1 MHHLGILRFVS
12 STMFRTTERSKA
24 GRSAFFAL
32 NTVGSR
38 FGCLYP
44 VTSYKLYST
53 SSIPIM
59 VYGSELWSI
68 TNTELNILEHAHHK
82 ILRTIQGLPI
92 RCPAAALQ
100 SLIGSRSISSYISQR
115 QLAFTNSIINMQAS
129 DLPKWLLETRV
140 GNPRAKRIT
149 VTWKNLLDEL
159 CLPSIK
165 QLLSTSGHK
174 EIWKRSVKRLLNIQ
188 AYITMHARS
197 MRELSTR

>member
-1 MHHLGILRFVS
+1 
-12 STMFRTTERSKA
+12 MFRTTERSKA